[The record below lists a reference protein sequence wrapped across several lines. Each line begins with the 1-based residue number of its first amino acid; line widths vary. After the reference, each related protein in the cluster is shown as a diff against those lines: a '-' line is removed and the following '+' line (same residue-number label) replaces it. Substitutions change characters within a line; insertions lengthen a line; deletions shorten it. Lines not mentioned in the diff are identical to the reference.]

1 MQTSHTTQ
9 PFDVARARAETPGC
23 EHVTHFNNA
32 GASLMPQP
40 VLDAVL
46 AHLRDEALR
55 GGYEA
60 AEAAETALERV
71 YHGAAAL
78 LGCAPDEIAF
88 VENATRAWDMAF
100 YSIPFAPGDRILT
113 AQAEYASNYLA
124 FLQVARRTGALID
137 VIPSDE
143 HGQVSVE
150 ALRNMLDDRV
160 KLIAITHVPTNGGLV
175 NPAAAIGAVAREAG
189 ICYLLDACQSV
200 GQLPIDVGA
209 IGCDL
214 LSATGRKY
222 LRGPRGTGL
231 LYVRRSWIERL
242 EPPLIDLHAATWTAA
257 DSYTLRSDAR
267 RFENWESNVAGK
279 IGLGVAI
286 DYARGWGMPAIWE
299 RVSDLASQ
307 LRAGLR
313 ALPGVTVHD
322 LGQVQCGIV
331 SFTVASHDAKAVR
344 AALLAQQIN
353 VSTSSRFSTRL
364 DMTARGLDTL
374 VRASVHYYNTTRE
387 IERLCAALAEL

>member
-1 MQTSHTTQ
+1 METSRSAQ

-23 EHVTHFNNA
+23 ERVVHFNNA
-32 GASLMPQP
+32 GASLMPQV
-40 VLDAVL
+40 VLDAVIN
-46 AHLRDEALR
+46 HLQHEASL

-60 AEAAETALERV
+60 ADAADAAIERV
-71 YHGAAAL
+71 YHTAAAL
-78 LGCAPDEIAF
+78 LHCAPDEIAI

-124 FLQVARRTGALID
+124 FLQVARRTGAVVE
-137 VIPSDE
+137 VIPNDE
-143 HGQVSVE
+143 YGQASVE
-150 ALRNMLDDRV
+150 ALRNLLDDRV
-160 KLIAITHVPTNGGLV
+160 RLIAITHVPTNGGLV

-200 GQLPIDVGA
+200 GQLPIDVQA
-209 IGCDL
+209 IGCDI

-231 LYVRRSWIERL
+231 LYVRRAWIERL
-242 EPPLIDLHAATWTAA
+242 EPPLIDLHAATWTAS
-257 DSYTLRSDAR
+257 DSYTLRPDAR

-286 DYARGWGMPAIWE
+286 DYARGWGMDAIWS
-299 RVSDLASQ
+299 RVSEQAARLRSA
-307 LRAGLR
+307 LRAQ
-313 ALPGVTVHD
+313 PGVTVHD

-331 SFTVASHDAKAVR
+331 SFTVAGHDTRAVR
-344 AALLAQQIN
+344 EALLAQQVN
-353 VSTSSRFSTRL
+353 VSTSSLFSTRL
-364 DMTARGLDTL
+364 DMAARGLNTL
-374 VRASVHYYNTTRE
+374 VRASVHYYNTDAE
-387 IERLCAALAEL
+387 IERFCAALANL